1 MLEVS
6 YQCYTDTRKIP
17 GKAEAIMHKKDTILA
32 LINEYDSFYLYD
44 EAVILEHTERLK
56 KNFPWVDFLYSVKC
70 NPHHQILK
78 SVFGQGF
85 GADAA
90 SLNEVLLAAESGLEK
105 EKIYYSAPG
114 KTARDIEGAL
124 DKAVV
129 IADSL
134 YEVEKIQQA
143 AKTRGITAKI
153 GLRINPDFSFTGE
166 QGNPSKFGIDEEQAI
181 DFLKNGNQDH
191 IKVTG
196 IHVHIRSQ
204 ELQAQAL
211 LSYYQK
217 MCDLAEKFCL
227 LCGGLEYVNMGSG
240 MGIDYTKQ
248 EQPLDMKKLGEEAA
262 RATAAFREKYP
273 DTKIMIEVGRYAVC
287 KSGQYVTKVI
297 DRKVSHGKT
306 YVILKNTLNGFVRP
320 SIAQMIMRYAS
331 DENPAA
337 CEPMFTAN
345 GAFDFQPLQVNEGS
359 GKEENVTLVGNLCT
373 ATDVIA
379 ENVTMPY
386 LVPGDCIVINH
397 AGGYAAVLSPMQ
409 FASLEKPA
417 ELFLAVDGKVLS

>member
-1 MLEVS
+1 M
-6 YQCYTDTRKIP
+6 Q
-17 GKAEAIMHKKDTILA
+17 HKDTILA
-32 LINEYDSFYLYD
+32 LSKEYDSFYLYD
-44 EAVILEHTERLK
+44 EAVILQHVRRLK
-56 KNFPWVDFLYSVKC
+56 ENFPWVEFLYSVKC
-70 NPHHQILK
+70 NPNQQVINC
-78 SVFGQGF
+78 VFGEGF

-90 SLNEVLLAAESGLEK
+90 SLGEVLLAEAVGLKK

-114 KTARDIEGAL
+114 KTAKEIEGAL
-124 DKAVV
+124 EKAVI

-134 YEVEKIQQA
+134 SEVERIQKA
-143 AKTRGITAKI
+143 AESRGITAQI

-166 QGNPSKFGIDEEQAI
+166 QGVPSKFGIDEEQAI
-181 DFLKNGNQDH
+181 EFLTHGNQDN
-191 IKVTG
+191 IRVTG

-211 LSYYQK
+211 LSYYKK
-217 MCDLAEKFCL
+217 MCDLAEKFQA

-248 EQPLDMKKLGEEAA
+248 DQPLDMEALGAA
-262 RATAAFREKYP
+262 AAQATAVFRANYP
-273 DTKIMIEVGRYAVC
+273 DTRIMIEVGRYAVC
-287 KSGQYVTKVI
+287 KSGSYVTKVI

-320 SIAQMIMRYAS
+320 SIANMVMRYAA
-331 DENPAA
+331 DANPAG

-345 GAFDFQPLQVNEGS
+345 GAFTFRPLQMHEAEGT
-359 GKEENVTLVGNLCT
+359 EESVTLVGNLCT

-379 ENVTMPY
+379 EDITMPC
-386 LVPGDCIVINH
+386 LTEGDCVVIDH

-409 FASLEKPA
+409 FASQDRPA
-417 ELFLAVDGKVLS
+417 ELFLTAEGKVLS